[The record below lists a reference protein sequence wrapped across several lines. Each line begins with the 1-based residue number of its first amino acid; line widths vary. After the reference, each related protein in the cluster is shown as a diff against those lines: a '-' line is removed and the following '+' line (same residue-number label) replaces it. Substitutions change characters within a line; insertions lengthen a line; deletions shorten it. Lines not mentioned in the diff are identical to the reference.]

1 MSITKIQIERKKL
14 GNAILSNITSYA
26 TLSKWGFFQVEE
38 MRTHFVL
45 YRQCGTK
52 HYNALVAKGNAVEV
66 SFRSDDFGSGRGFK
80 LTWSGMILNG
90 TCKIIKLLL
99 CRPRQLYVCL
109 GPFID
114 KIGHYSYHLFI
125 STRSES
131 NNYIFNRYYI
141 LNYDHYCISS
151 ESH

>member
-26 TLSKWGFFQVEE
+26 TLSKWVFFQVEE

-52 HYNALVAKGNAVEV
+52 LYNALVAKGNAVEV

-80 LTWSGMILNG
+80 LTWSGM
-90 TCKIIKLLL
+90 LLKWYL
-99 CRPRQLYVCL
+99 QNNKTLVMP
-109 GPFID
+109 
-114 KIGHYSYHLFI
+114 YSTTICMFTTIY
-125 STRSES
+125 R
-131 NNYIFNRYYI
+131 
-141 LNYDHYCISS
+141 
-151 ESH
+151 